1 MGMMLRRYH
10 EEAVEAASSEV
21 PVDDLD
27 SRTVNDL
34 REYAMEHGI
43 DLGDAKKKA
52 EIIVAIRAHQD
63 ATPDSSSQDGEGTQ
77 GQDPAEA

>member
-10 EEAVEAASSEV
+10 GEAASAASPEV

-27 SRTVNDL
+27 SLTVNDL

-43 DLGDAKKKA
+43 DLADAKKKA
-52 EIIVAIRAHQD
+52 EIIVAIRAD
-63 ATPDSSSQDGEGTQ
+63 EGTQ